1 MLRWMIAALAALA
14 VGFFTLPAM
23 AQWMVSGTECTTRAD
38 LLVALDEDR
47 GTEIADLQGPMARAF
62 AGQLRYPPP
71 EPYDEIMIVA
81 ASMPGA
87 PLLVV
92 VLHEDCAV
100 AVTMLRASPDQV
112 MEAIRRAAPEA

>member
-1 MLRWMIAALAALA
+1 MAARMIAGALALA
-14 VGFFTLPAM
+14 MGFCSNPVQ
-23 AQWMVSGTECTTRAD
+23 AQWMTPETECTTRAD

-47 GTEIADLQGPMARAF
+47 GTEVADLQGPMARAF

-112 MEAIRRAAPEA
+112 IEAIRRAAPEA